1 MGIRIGQLR
10 KVRVAAALIMGL
22 AMSVGPMATIP
33 AYAQFSE
40 SYKFLKAVKDQ
51 DGQKVTD
58 MLSSSASTLINTRD
72 VTTGD
77 SALHLVIQ
85 RRDASWLSFLL
96 SKGAKPDIR
105 DKAGNTPILA
115 AAQLGFV
122 DAVPMLVNYK
132 ADVNSTNGRG
142 ETALIIAVQRRDIAL
157 VRQLISLGANP
168 ALRDTVIGLSARDY
182 AERDKRSGAILKI
195 LDEAKPAVA
204 KPVSGP
210 KF

>member
-10 KVRVAAALIMGL
+10 KLRVAAALVMGL
-22 AMSVGPMATIP
+22 AMSVSPMAVIP
-33 AYAQFSE
+33 AYAQFSD

-72 VTTGD
+72 VTTGE
-77 SALHLVIQ
+77 SALHLVIL
-85 RRDASWLSFLL
+85 RRDASWLNFLL

-122 DAVPMLVNYK
+122 DAVPILVRYNG
-132 ADVNSTNGRG
+132 DVNSTNGRG
-142 ETALIIAVQRRDIAL
+142 ETALILAVQRRDIAL

-182 AERDKRSGAILKI
+182 AERDQRSGAILKI
-195 LDEAKPAVA
+195 LDEAKPVTT